1 MSWTTPSTADDT
13 AALSAAVATARADVE
28 ATRALV
34 ARGEEGHAALDAAE
48 YRMYAALRAADRAR
62 QDGRAARLADNVG
75 ALADP
80 RYRADEPDHDAL
92 QDPHTDTED
101 TQR

>member
-1 MSWTTPSTADDT
+1 MTWTRSTTDDDT

-48 YRMYAALRAADRAR
+48 YRMHAALRALDRAR
-62 QDGRAARLADNVG
+62 ERRDVNTGKRS
-75 ALADP
+75 
-80 RYRADEPDHDAL
+80 
-92 QDPHTDTED
+92 
-101 TQR
+101 

>member
-1 MSWTTPSTADDT
+1 MSWTTSTTDDDT

-48 YRMYAALRAADRAR
+48 YRMYAALRAVDRAR
-62 QDGRAARLADNVG
+62 EDGRVARLADTVQ
-75 ALADP
+75 ALSDP
-80 RYRADEPDHDAL
+80 RYREPD
-92 QDPHTDTED
+92 DPYDPTTDLTADPKD
-101 TQR
+101 TR